1 MIAYAK
7 TAEELVDIIGRE
19 LFVPFR
25 NLLFAAAALVFLWGV
40 VEFVANQENEDK
52 KKSGRRHIFWGL
64 VGLAIMF
71 AVNGI
76 VWVLINFISQLR

>member
-1 MIAYAK
+1 
-7 TAEELVDIIGRE
+7 
-19 LFVPFR
+19 
-25 NLLFAAAALVFLWGV
+25 V

-71 AVNGI
+71 AVNGL
-76 VWVLINFISQLR
+76 VWVLINFISSLR

>member
-7 TAEELVDIIGRE
+7 TAEEVVGVFTRE

-25 NLLFAAAALVFLWGV
+25 NLLFAAAAVVFLWGV
-40 VEFVANQENEDK
+40 VEFIANQENEDK

-71 AVNGI
+71 AVNGL
-76 VWVLINFISQLR
+76 VWVLISFISQLR